1 MYIHTDTQTHTHVH
15 TIAHTHTWSHTHT
28 HLHMRT
34 TQPQGG
40 GSSNSSGKGGSAGA
54 ANHGGGAAAGV
65 VLAGVAVLRAAAM
78 RTLLASVLAPCPG
91 QRPPYL
97 AQALLLFSVHNKSCS
112 GVWCKDKN
120 GCLSHASLQLSK
132 SLFVRIIPNPFSFLS
147 CQGIQG
153 SGGLS
158 KVMHHAPFFSES
170 WQVPRIL

>member
-1 MYIHTDTQTHTHVH
+1 
-15 TIAHTHTWSHTHT
+15 
-28 HLHMRT
+28 MRT

-97 AQALLLFSVHNKSCS
+97 AQALLLFSDAAGSV
-112 GVWCKDKN
+112 GQPEVRWWERGQGGRDP
-120 GCLSHASLQLSK
+120 SL
-132 SLFVRIIPNPFSFLS
+132 
-147 CQGIQG
+147 
-153 SGGLS
+153 
-158 KVMHHAPFFSES
+158 
-170 WQVPRIL
+170 